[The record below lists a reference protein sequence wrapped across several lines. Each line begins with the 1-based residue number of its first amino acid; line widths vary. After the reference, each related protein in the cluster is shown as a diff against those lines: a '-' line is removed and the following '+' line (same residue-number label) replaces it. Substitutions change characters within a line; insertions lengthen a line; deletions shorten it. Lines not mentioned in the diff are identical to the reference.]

1 MTFHRNKATMAK
13 KDRRKGKG
21 KGQDEKRIYGVKGNG
36 IKGREGNKKEEF
48 LRLSGF
54 ELKYFC

>member
-1 MTFHRNKATMAK
+1 MVK
-13 KDRRKGKG
+13 KDRRKGTG

>member
-1 MTFHRNKATMAK
+1 MVK

-36 IKGREGNKKEEF
+36 IKRREGNKKEEF

-54 ELKYFC
+54 ELK